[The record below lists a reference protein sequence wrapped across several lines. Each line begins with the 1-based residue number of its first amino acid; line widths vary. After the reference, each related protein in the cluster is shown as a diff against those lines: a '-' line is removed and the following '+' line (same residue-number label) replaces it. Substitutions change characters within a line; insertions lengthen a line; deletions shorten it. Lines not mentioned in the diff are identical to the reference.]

1 MASSV
6 MPTALSSLE
15 TCASSMALSCSF
27 EPADTSG
34 PLAPRNSVCAE
45 TRRLSPDDPSP
56 TASVVTVI
64 PRVAPEA
71 AWNHSV

>member
-45 TRRLSPDDPSP
+45 TTRLSPD
-56 TASVVTVI
+56 ASVVTVI